1 MTLSLFDD
9 TPTPDKTMGRPTESS
24 GTCAGMSA
32 ENMFGIVGEESL
44 GRALDSV
51 FEQMEIA
58 ETRIEEFKTRH
69 PGLQKE
75 IHDAFSV
82 LRPSEL
88 VQKTPTPVY
97 RAHADELLR
106 RIVEAGSVEDA
117 GTEVATDAECLVA
130 ISEASLRSPLPRE
143 ATWAFVYLMESVFEN
158 PEEKIGS
165 DVPLPSPSSEWDTEQ
180 RNREIREIRSKVT
193 PVLDR
198 A

>member
-9 TPTPDKTMGRPTESS
+9 TTTPDQAMERPTESS
-24 GTCAGMSA
+24 DMCAGMSA
-32 ENMFGIVGEESL
+32 EDMFGLVGEESL

-58 ETRIEEFKTRH
+58 EKRIEEFKTRR
-69 PGLQKE
+69 PDLQEE
-75 IHDAFSV
+75 IHEAFSV

-88 VQKTPTPVY
+88 VQQVPEPVY
-97 RAHADELLR
+97 RAHADELLG

-158 PEEKIGS
+158 PKEQIGS
-165 DVPLPSPSSEWDTEQ
+165 DVPLPSPSGGWDTEQ
-180 RNREIREIRSKVT
+180 RDREIREIRSKVT
-193 PVLDR
+193 R
-198 A
+198 ALERP

>member
-9 TPTPDKTMGRPTESS
+9 ATTPNETMERPTESS
-24 GTCAGMSA
+24 GVCAGMSA
-32 ENMFGIVGEESL
+32 ENMFGLIGEDSL

-58 ETRIEEFKTRH
+58 EKRIEEFKTRH
-69 PGLQKE
+69 PDLQEE
-75 IHDAFSV
+75 IHEAFSV

-88 VQKTPTPVY
+88 VQQTPAPVY
-97 RAHADELLR
+97 RTHADELLD

-143 ATWAFVYLMESVFEN
+143 ATWAFVHLMESVFEN
-158 PEEKIGS
+158 PEEQIGS

-180 RNREIREIRSKVT
+180 RDREIREIRSKVT
-193 PVLDR
+193 PILDR